1 MIFKRYSSRT
11 QAGKFLAKFILDKDQ
26 SLSNNLKSTPDLF
39 FTFAIPNGG
48 VPVAEGF
55 CSYLNIKYDVLIVRK
70 IKIPWN
76 TEAGFGSVT
85 TDGTVLINNPLLNQ
99 LNLSNDELQQSIEL
113 TKQEIKE
120 RLKYYNKPE
129 NLETVYQI
137 FIRGKTIFLVDD
149 GLASGFTML
158 AAIKMI
164 KKYQPKNVIISVP
177 TAPKHTIKRI
187 EHEVDNIYCP
197 NIRNTAWFAVA
208 DAYQHWYDVP
218 ESEVVDIIK
227 KSNYYHGNLN
237 SGKAIQ

>member
-1 MIFKRYSSRT
+1 MTFKRYSSRT

-26 SLSNNLKSTPDLF
+26 TLCNNLKSTPDLF

-85 TDGTVLINNPLLNQ
+85 TDGTVLINNHLLNQ

-137 FIRGKTIFLVDD
+137 FVRGKSIFLVDD

-164 KKYQPKNVIISVP
+164 KKYQPKALFIGVP

-187 EHEVDNIYCP
+187 EQEVDNIYCP

-208 DAYQHWYDVP
+208 DAYQYWYDVP